1 MISPTGIKAILFD
14 LDGTLR
20 HHLPTG
26 REVFTKYAISLGL
39 PISEEDDHRA
49 ARWEHYYFANSPEIR
64 SDKDKFLGEKFE
76 NEGFWVNFARRRLV
90 ALGCSPARAA
100 ELAPQFSAYMQKAYQ
115 PQVHIPAEAPV
126 ILTGL
131 KEAGYVLGMVSN
143 RDTSFDDQLEEM
155 GLRACFHFTL
165 AAGEINSF
173 KPERAIFEEA
183 LRRAGSLAPE
193 TMYVGDNYF
202 ADVIGSR
209 RAGLRPVLYDP
220 QRVFPDADCEVI
232 HSFRQLP
239 ALL

>member
-1 MISPTGIKAILFD
+1 
-14 LDGTLR
+14 
-20 HHLPTG
+20 
-26 REVFTKYAISLGL
+26 
-39 PISEEDDHRA
+39 
-49 ARWEHYYFANSPEIR
+49 
-64 SDKDKFLGEKFE
+64 
-76 NEGFWVNFARRRLV
+76 
-90 ALGCSPARAA
+90 
-100 ELAPQFSAYMQKAYQ
+100 MQKAYQ
-115 PQVHIPAEAPV
+115 PQVHIPVEAPA